1 MSAAAS
7 VDGVMPSSARMV
19 ATATGCVMYGSPL
32 LRSWPRCAFSA
43 TTYACSTTA
52 RSAFGWLVRAAWST
66 GSIAGNAAPLR
77 APNRPRRE
85 RIRLDGES
93 LCVAGTPVSG
103 VRTSSL
109 ITPPPT
115 VEATVYDRAEGGTV
129 TGRRCRGR
137 SGHRDEHVDRAAG
150 QLVAP
155 AKSLELHQER
165 QPDDLGTAAL
175 EEGDRG
181 RRRPVLELVRLRG
194 RRPGELAGLAHREHP
209 GAERDRDRSGEQEAA
224 RLHAGHE

>member
-1 MSAAAS
+1 
-7 VDGVMPSSARMV
+7 MPSSARIV

-32 LRSWPRCAFSA
+32 LRSWPRCARSA

-155 AKSLELHQER
+155 AERLELHEER
-165 QPDDLGTAAL
+165 QPDDLGAAAL
-175 EEGDRG
+175 QEGDRG
-181 RRRPVLELVRLRG
+181 RRRAAGGQDVVDDQHAGARRDGVRVDLDRRRPVLELVRLRG
-194 RRPGELAGLAHREHP
+194 RRTGKLAGLAHREHP
-209 GAERDRDRSGEQEAA
+209 G
-224 RLHAGHE
+224 